1 MGDSEHNSQIEKVAA
16 LVVSDKVSFDEQDP
30 QKLEKY
36 LNYVKKQYH
45 LKDEDAIQVV
55 NERPFCI

>member
-1 MGDSEHNSQIEKVAA
+1 LGDSEHNSQIEKVAA